1 MEKKAPP
8 YNIMSTAKPRG
19 EEDERK
25 YTLQA
30 RTKPYYKLLFAKE
43 ISVEIRYLLNKI
55 LVNTSG
61 GPVGRQHPFRK
72 STRFDGLEINFDVA
86 T

>member
-1 MEKKAPP
+1 MTIGRHKRKNSKHTCRWEGPVEEKAPP

-30 RTKPYYKLLFAKE
+30 RTKPYYDY
-43 ISVEIRYLLNKI
+43 YLLK
-55 LVNTSG
+55 
-61 GPVGRQHPFRK
+61 
-72 STRFDGLEINFDVA
+72 RFLLKLDIC
-86 T
+86 

>member
-1 MEKKAPP
+1 MEEKAPP

-30 RTKPYYKLLFAKE
+30 RTKPYYNYYLIKRFLFKLN
-43 ISVEIRYLLNKI
+43 IC
-55 LVNTSG
+55 
-61 GPVGRQHPFRK
+61 
-72 STRFDGLEINFDVA
+72 
-86 T
+86 